1 MFNVKKYKLGY
12 CDEKKYTR
20 VVCVCKYEDN
30 YVFAYNKIRNGWE
43 IPGGH
48 IESGE
53 DWEQAAK
60 REMYEEVGATEI
72 RLTPICVYKI
82 TTFGILCY
90 CEILKIDKL
99 PKESEMSKIMFA
111 KELPD
116 NLTYPESYKIFFNT
130 VTKKIK
136 ELEKNV

>member
-1 MFNVKKYKLGY
+1 
-12 CDEKKYTR
+12 
-20 VVCVCKYEDN
+20 
-30 YVFAYNKIRNGWE
+30 
-43 IPGGH
+43 
-48 IESGE
+48 
-53 DWEQAAK
+53 
-60 REMYEEVGATEI
+60 MYEEVGATEI